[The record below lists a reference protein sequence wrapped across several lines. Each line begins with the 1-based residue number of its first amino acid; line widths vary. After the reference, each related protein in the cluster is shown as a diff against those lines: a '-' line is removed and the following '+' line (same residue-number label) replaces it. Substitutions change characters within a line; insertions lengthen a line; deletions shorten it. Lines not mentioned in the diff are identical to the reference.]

1 MCRVAQVT
9 RSGYYAWRKRKLSRR
24 AEKELS
30 LAVRIRE
37 IYGEHRGRYGAPRVH
52 AQLLREGHQTSR
64 KRVARIMRLRGLRGK
79 RPRRYKATTRSDHD
93 HPVAEN
99 LLARRFD
106 AERPDDAWVGDITY
120 LPSTEGWLY
129 LAVLIDVYSRAVV
142 GWATSPSLE
151 TSLCVHALTNAL
163 QRRRP
168 KRSLLHHSD
177 RGVQYAS
184 KAYRAVLLKH
194 GITPSMSRAGNCW
207 DNAVAE
213 SFFAT
218 LKLELGNELKNR
230 DRDEL
235 RRALFAFIEGYYNTR
250 RLHST
255 LGYRTPREVQRRAD
269 GDAMDVGMS
278 TRAS

>member
-1 MCRVAQVT
+1 M
-9 RSGYYAWRKRKLSRR
+9 
-24 AEKELS
+24 
-30 LAVRIRE
+30 RIRE